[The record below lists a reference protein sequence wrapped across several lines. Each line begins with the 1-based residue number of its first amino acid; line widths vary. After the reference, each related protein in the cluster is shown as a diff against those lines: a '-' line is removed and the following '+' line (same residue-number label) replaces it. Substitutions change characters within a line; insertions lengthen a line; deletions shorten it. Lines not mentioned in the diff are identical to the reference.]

1 MYKNQV
7 INGRLEFLMARMLA
21 LYRLIVHGDKALNP
35 NPVKEILHQQFT
47 FIRDSH
53 REPMDCI
60 LIEQC
65 IHCLETKR
73 GGHRSLGYGDK
84 GGPIL
89 LFYFLFALTFSDT
102 TEIGRKGTKKYRQSG
117 ENSGL
122 FLANPI
128 IILNF
133 VPKIRN
139 K

>member
-1 MYKNQV
+1 
-7 INGRLEFLMARMLA
+7 MARMLA
-21 LYRLIVHGDKALNP
+21 LYRLVVHGDKALNP
-35 NPVKEILHQQFT
+35 NPVKEILHQHFT
-47 FIRDSH
+47 SIRDSH

-65 IHCLETKR
+65 IHCLETKRGGHRSLGYGDKGGR

>member
-1 MYKNQV
+1 
-7 INGRLEFLMARMLA
+7 
-21 LYRLIVHGDKALNP
+21 
-35 NPVKEILHQQFT
+35 
-47 FIRDSH
+47 
-53 REPMDCI
+53 MDCI
-60 LIEQC
+60 LIELC

-117 ENSGL
+117 EKSLL
-122 FLANPI
+122 FLANPK